1 MRAWTIVVRAF
12 VVAVVVVPNLDF
24 VCKFL
29 APALPPYPR
38 TSSGSYALHR
48 LNDAIRDDRSILALA
63 QSRWWHKVVVAR
75 VLKQHPHDVFLFLV
89 VFICHA

>member
-1 MRAWTIVVRAF
+1 VRAWTIVVRAF

-29 APALPPYPR
+29 APALPPHPR
-38 TSSGSYALHR
+38 PSSGSYAVRR
-48 LNDAIRDDRSILALA
+48 LNDAISNNRSILALA
-63 QSRWWHKVVVAR
+63 QPRCRHKVVVAR

-89 VFICHA
+89 VFIRH